1 MNGSGMSMKYWIAY
15 LREKRNVIILFLV
28 TIAIFLI
35 MGFLCQTENMGI
47 LLYAALLSLVI
58 WAAAGF
64 FSGMRYVQQC
74 GRLDEVLKYLE
85 NSQDTFL
92 DLLWGS
98 ERNWTE
104 TAMESH
110 TKEGEL
116 LRLLRLV
123 GEKHMTE
130 RRRWEE
136 KSADRSDYYSMWTH
150 QIKTPIAAVKLLL
163 VSRKGADKNDFLLR
177 EELFKIEQYVEM
189 ALAYQRLESIS
200 SDLVLQEY
208 DLYTLLKQ
216 AVKKYSVLFIN
227 KELTLQME
235 DQKVAV
241 LTDEKWFVFCIE
253 QFLSNSIKYTNSG
266 KISLWSKV
274 EEDEVHLFIEDTGI
288 GIRSE
293 DLPRIFE
300 RGFTGYNGR
309 LDKRSTG
316 IGLYLCKRVLDHLS
330 ISVRVESQTGQNARV
345 ESQSGQGTRVEL
357 IVTRL
362 TKM

>member
-1 MNGSGMSMKYWIAY
+1 MKFWFAY
-15 LREKRNVIILFLV
+15 LREKRNVLILYLV
-28 TIAIFLI
+28 TIALFLVL
-35 MGFLCQTENMGI
+35 GFLNHTENMGI
-47 LLYAALLSLVI
+47 LLYAALLSLFL
-58 WAAAGF
+58 WGAAGIF
-64 FSGMRYVQQC
+64 DGMKYVKHC
-74 GRLDEVLKYLE
+74 RLLEEVLQCLE
-85 NSQDTFL
+85 NTPDTFL
-92 DLLWGS
+92 DMLWES
-98 ERNWTE
+98 ETHWVE
-104 TAMESH
+104 TAMESD
-110 TKEGEL
+110 TREGEL
-116 LRLLRLV
+116 LKLLHLV
-123 GEKHMTE
+123 GEKQLTE

-163 VSRKGADKNDFLLR
+163 ESSKGEDKNDFLLR

-200 SDLVLQEY
+200 SDLMLQEY
-208 DLYTLLKQ
+208 DLYSLLKQ

-227 KELTLQME
+227 KGITLQLE
-235 DQKVAV
+235 EQLVTV

-266 KISLWSKV
+266 KITLWSKV
-274 EEDEVHLFIEDTGI
+274 EEDETHLFIEDTGI

-316 IGLYLCKRVLDHLS
+316 IGLYLCKRVLDHLG
-330 ISVRVESQTGQNARV
+330 ISVKVVSTI
-345 ESQSGQGTRVEL
+345 GQGTRVEL
-357 IVTRL
+357 IMTRL

>member
-1 MNGSGMSMKYWIAY
+1 MRFWFAY
-15 LREKRNVIILFLV
+15 LREKRNVLILYLV
-28 TIAIFLI
+28 TIALFLS
-35 MGFLCQTENMGI
+35 MGFLSQTENMGI
-47 LLYAALLSLVI
+47 LLYAAFLSLFLWGV
-58 WAAAGF
+58 AGIF
-64 FSGMRYVQQC
+64 DGVKYVKQC
-74 GRLDEVLKYLE
+74 RLLEEVLQSLV
-85 NSQDTFL
+85 NSPDAFL
-92 DLLWGS
+92 DMLWES
-98 ERNWTE
+98 ETHWVE
-104 TAMESH
+104 TAIESE

-116 LRLLRLV
+116 LRLLHLV

-130 RRRWEE
+130 RRHWEE

-163 VSRKGADKNDFLLR
+163 ESSRKEDKNDFLLR

-200 SDLVLQEY
+200 SDLVVQEY
-208 DLYTLLKQ
+208 DLYALLKQ

-227 KELTLQME
+227 KGLTLQLDE
-235 DQKVAV
+235 QQVTV

-266 KISLWSKV
+266 RISLWSKV
-274 EEDEVHLFIEDTGI
+274 EEDETHLFIEDTGI
-288 GIRSE
+288 GIHSE

-316 IGLYLCKRVLDHLS
+316 IGLYLCKRVLDHLG
-330 ISVRVESQTGQNARV
+330 ISVKVVSQT
-345 ESQSGQGTRVEL
+345 GQGTRVEL
-357 IVTRL
+357 IMARL

>member
-1 MNGSGMSMKYWIAY
+1 MEFFNNSGLNMKFWFAY
-15 LREKRNVIILFLV
+15 LREKRNVLILYLATIILFF
-28 TIAIFLI
+28 IMSFLGQI
-35 MGFLCQTENMGI
+35 DNRGLS
-47 LLYAALLSLVI
+47 LYAALLSLFL
-58 WAAAGF
+58 WASAGLLD
-64 FSGMRYVQQC
+64 GMKYVQQRR
-74 GRLDEVLKYLE
+74 RLEEVLECLE
-85 NSQDTFL
+85 NSPDTFL
-92 DLLWGS
+92 DMLWES
-98 ERNWTE
+98 ETHWVE
-104 TAMESH
+104 TVMESD

-123 GEKHMTE
+123 GEKHLAQ
-130 RRRWEE
+130 RRHWEE

-163 VSRKGADKNDFLLR
+163 ESSKSVDKNDFLLR

-208 DLYTLLKQ
+208 DLYNLLKQ

-227 KELTLQME
+227 KGLTLQLDE
-235 DQKVAV
+235 QKVTV

-253 QFLSNSIKYTNSG
+253 QFLSNSIKYTSQG
-266 KISLWSKV
+266 KISILT
-274 EEDEVHLFIEDTGI
+274 ETRGEGTCLLIEDTGI
-288 GIRSE
+288 GIRPE

-316 IGLYLCKRVLDHLS
+316 IGLYLCRRVLDQLG
-330 ISVRVESQTGQNARV
+330 ISVKVDSKVNE
-345 ESQSGQGTRVEL
+345 GTQ
-357 IVTRL
+357 ITL
-362 TKM
+362 TLVCKEKQ

>member
-1 MNGSGMSMKYWIAY
+1 MNMKYWVAY
-15 LREKRNVIILFLV
+15 LREKRNVLILYLV
-28 TIAIFLI
+28 TMALFLI
-35 MGFLCQTENMGI
+35 MGFLSQTENMGI
-47 LLYAALLSLVI
+47 LLYAAFLSLFLWGVVGI
-58 WAAAGF
+58 F
-64 FSGMRYVQQC
+64 DGMKYVKQC
-74 GRLDEVLKYLE
+74 RLLEEVLQCLE
-85 NSQDTFL
+85 NSSDAFL
-92 DLLWGS
+92 DMLWES
-98 ERNWTE
+98 ETHWVE
-104 TAMESH
+104 TAIESD

-123 GEKHMTE
+123 GEKHLTQ
-130 RRRWEE
+130 RRHWEE

-163 VSRKGADKNDFLLR
+163 DSSKGEDKNDFLLR

-208 DLYTLLKQ
+208 ELYSLLKQ

-227 KELTLQME
+227 KGLTLQLDE
-235 DQKVAV
+235 QQVTV

-274 EEDEVHLFIEDTGI
+274 EEDETHLFIEDTGI

-316 IGLYLCKRVLDHLS
+316 IGLYLCKRVLDHLG
-330 ISVRVESQTGQNARV
+330 ISVRVESWTGQGTRV
-345 ESQSGQGTRVEL
+345 DSQTAQGTRVEL
-357 IVTRL
+357 IMTRL